1 VSVEIL
7 EKHTSRQF
15 STSATRAEGTWR
27 YVLRVL
33 GEAFPETAII
43 AAVAA
48 DAPFFWYNLVRQE
61 LQAEPL
67 GGGLYEVVVPYVW
80 ELPNSAAQDP
90 TATPDPVTGGPG
102 GGVPSGTP
110 TGPAAAD
117 APLGPNVSLDFGG
130 RPPKLIRSYAVDNV
144 GEKAGGGD
152 APDHKGL
159 LGITDGKVEGIE
171 VPDPDIVLTVDV
183 KYDYWTMGLVN
194 LLTSARWHTNLSDW
208 WFVPAGCAAFMGATL
223 QSDDNGRGR
232 ASLKFGLIAP
242 RTVLENELRDDAG
255 KELPTAN
262 VDVRGWDL
270 LEIEYGDE
278 FDTPSG
284 VTAKRP
290 VAYRVHALLPPL
302 DFSAF
307 GIGV

>member
-1 VSVEIL
+1 MPVEIV
-7 EKHTSRQF
+7 EKNTSRKF
-15 STSATRAEGTWR
+15 STSATRASGEWHYT
-27 YVLRVL
+27 LRVT

-43 AAVAA
+43 AAVSG
-48 DAPFFWYNLVRQE
+48 DAPFFWYNLARQE
-61 LQAEPL
+61 LAVEPL
-67 GGGLYEVVVPYVW
+67 GNGLFTAVVPYLW
-80 ELPNSAAQDP
+80 EVPNSAAQDP
-90 TATPDPVTGGPG
+90 TATPGPGGGPG
-102 GGVPSGTP
+102 GGSPSGTP
-110 TGPAAAD
+110 TGPASTD
-117 APLGPNVSLDFGG
+117 APLGANVSLDFGG
-130 RPPKLIRSYAVDNV
+130 RPPRLIKSYAVTNV
-144 GEKAGGGD
+144 GERAGGGD

-159 LGITDGKVEGIE
+159 LGITDGKVEGME
-171 VPDPDIVLTVDV
+171 VPDPDIVLAIDV
-183 KYDYWTMGLVN
+183 RYDYWTMGFVN
-194 LLTSARWHTNLSDW
+194 LLTSARWKTNLSDW

-242 RTVLENELRDDAG
+242 KTVAENELRADAG
-255 KELPTAN
+255 KELPTAD

-290 VAYRVHALLPPL
+290 VAYRVHSLLPPL
-302 DFSAF
+302 DFTAF